1 MCGICGIINLDRE
14 HLVNL
19 GDLLNM
25 TRALRH
31 RGPDDEGFYV
41 KGAVGLGHRRL
52 AIIDLDTGRQP
63 IANEDKTIF
72 VVGNGEIYNYRE
84 LQHNLLKAG
93 HRFSSASDTEVI
105 LHAYEMEGVDFVQK
119 LNGMF
124 ALAIWDE
131 RQRRLLLARDRAG
144 IKPLYYARAPG
155 VFLFASELKAIL
167 QHPAM
172 ERRLDLTALHQYLQL
187 EYVPTPKTIFR
198 GISKLPP
205 GHTLILDLP
214 GDLLAIQ
221 PYWDLSLAR
230 SESPS
235 EQRLADYLV
244 EFQNIFQEVIRQE
257 LTADVPV
264 GVLLSGGMD
273 SSAVAAAAAR
283 LSGKKMQTF
292 TVAFP
297 DFSFDESSYARQVAQ
312 FLGTEHFETTLTPMK
327 MLELVPRLAD
337 FLDEP
342 LGDSS
347 FIPTFLLSQF
357 TRQQVKVVLGGD
369 GGDELFAG
377 YSTLQA
383 HRLMKYYQMLAPRRL
398 QECLAQLSD
407 YLPVTFNNISLDFK
421 LRRFFLGQPFPPLI
435 RHQRWLGSFTTGQI
449 NLLLK
454 PEMNAGE
461 EATADL
467 IFHHGRQS
475 GVREVLNQVLYNDM
489 KLYLEGDIL
498 PKVDR
503 ASMANSLEVRVPFLN
518 HQLLDF
524 AGKLPLRF
532 KLCGLTRKYL
542 LRLAFKDVLPPAIM
556 RRAKKG
562 FNMPVARWLT
572 GPLKPLATELFAKER
587 LERGGLFQ
595 PQYVRSL
602 WEEHLSRRHDHRKL
616 LWTLLVFELWR
627 EKWLGN

>member
-1 MCGICGIINLDRE
+1 MCGICGIINLDRQ
-14 HLVNL
+14 HFVDPADLV
-19 GDLLNM
+19 NM
-25 TRALRH
+25 TRTLRH

-41 KGAVGLGHRRL
+41 EGAVGLGHRRL
-52 AIIDLDTGRQP
+52 AIIDLATGRQP
-63 IANEDKTIF
+63 IANEDGTIF
-72 VVGNGEIYNYRE
+72 LVGNGEIYNYRE
-84 LQHNLLKAG
+84 LRHNLLKAG
-93 HRFSSASDTEVI
+93 HTFSSASDTEVI
-105 LHAYEMEGVDFVQK
+105 LHAYEMEGVDFVQR

-124 ALAIWDE
+124 ALAIWDG

-172 ERRLDLTALHQYLQL
+172 ERRLDLTALHQYLHL
-187 EYVPTPKTIFR
+187 EYVPTPRTIFQ
-198 GISKLPP
+198 GINKLPP
-205 GHTLILDLP
+205 GHTLILTP
-214 GDLLAIQ
+214 SGDRLAVK

-230 SESPS
+230 SEGAG
-235 EQRLADYLV
+235 EQRLADYV
-244 EFQNIFQEVIRQE
+244 DEFQDIFQDVIRQE
-257 LTADVPV
+257 LIADVPV

-273 SSAVAAAAAR
+273 SSAIAAAAVR
-283 LSGKKMQTF
+283 LSGQKVQSF

-297 DFSFDESSYARQVAQ
+297 DSSFDESSYARQVAQ
-312 FLGTEHFETTLTPMK
+312 YLGTEHFETTLTPKK

-357 TRQQVKVVLGGD
+357 TRQQVKVALGGD

-383 HRLMKYYQMLAPRRL
+383 HQLMKYYQALAPRWL
-398 QECLAQLSD
+398 QERLARFSD

-421 LRRFFLGQPFPPLI
+421 LRRFFLGQASHPLI
-435 RHQRWLGSFTTGQI
+435 RHQHWLGSFTTRQI

-454 PEMNAGE
+454 PEMNVGG

-475 GVREVLNQVLYNDM
+475 GVREILNQVLYGDM

-524 AGKLPLRF
+524 AGRLPLGF
-532 KLCGLTRKYL
+532 KLHGLTRKYL
-542 LRLAFKDVLPPAIM
+542 LRKAFKDVLPPAIL
-556 RRAKKG
+556 RRSKKG

-572 GPLKPLATELFAKER
+572 GPLKPLAAELFAEAR
-587 LERGGLFQ
+587 LARGGLFQ

-602 WEEHLSRRHDHRKL
+602 WVEHLSRRQDHRKL

-627 EKWLGN
+627 EKWLEN

>member
-14 HLVNL
+14 HPVDPA
-19 GDLLNM
+19 DLLNM
-25 TRALRH
+25 TRTLRH
-31 RGPDDEGFYV
+31 RGPDDEGFYLG
-41 KGAVGLGHRRL
+41 GAAGLGHRRL
-52 AIIDLDTGRQP
+52 AIIDLATGRQP
-63 IANEDKTIF
+63 IANEDETIF
-72 VVGNGEIYNYRE
+72 IVGNGEIYNYQE
-84 LQHNLLKAG
+84 LRHNLLKAG
-93 HRFSSASDTEVI
+93 HRFSTASDTEVI
-105 LHAYEMEGVDFVQK
+105 LHAYEMDGVDCVQK

-124 ALAIWDE
+124 ALAIWDG
-131 RQRRLLLARDRAG
+131 RQRRLFLARDRTG

-172 ERRLDLTALHQYLQL
+172 ERRLDLTALHQYLHL
-187 EYVPTPKTIFR
+187 EYVPTPRTIFQ
-198 GISKLPP
+198 GINKLPP
-205 GHTLILDLP
+205 GHTLVLSPFKDY
-214 GDLLAIQ
+214 LAVQ

-230 SESPS
+230 SESPK
-235 EQRLADYLV
+235 EQRLADYVV
-244 EFQNIFQEVIRQE
+244 EFRDIFQEVIRQE
-257 LTADVPV
+257 LIADVPV

-273 SSAVAAAAAR
+273 SSAVAAAAK
-283 LSGKKMQTF
+283 LSGKKVQSF

-297 DFSFDESSYARQVAQ
+297 DSSFDESIYARQVAQ
-312 FLGTEHFETTLTPMK
+312 FLGTEHFETTLTSKK

-357 TRQQVKVVLGGD
+357 TRQKVKVALGGD

-383 HRLMKYYQMLAPRRL
+383 HQLMKYYQMIAPRRL
-398 QECLAQLSD
+398 QERLAQLVD

-421 LRRFFLGQPFPPLI
+421 LRRFFLGQAFPPLI
-435 RHQRWLGSFTTGQI
+435 RHQHWLGSFTLQQI

-454 PEMNAGE
+454 QETNVGE
-461 EATADL
+461 KATADL
-467 IFHHGRQS
+467 ILHHGCQS
-475 GVREVLNQVLYNDM
+475 GAREILNQVLYGDM

-518 HQLLDF
+518 HRLLEF

-532 KLCGLTRKYL
+532 KLHGLTRKYL
-542 LRLAFKDVLPPAIM
+542 LRLAFKDVLPPTIL
-556 RRAKKG
+556 RRSKKG

-572 GPLKPLATELFAKER
+572 GPLKPLAAELFSEAR
-587 LERGGLFQ
+587 LARGGLFQ

-602 WEEHLSRRHDHRKL
+602 WEEHLSRRQDHRKL

>member
-1 MCGICGIINLDRE
+1 
-14 HLVNL
+14 
-19 GDLLNM
+19 M
-25 TRALRH
+25 TRTLRH

-41 KGAVGLGHRRL
+41 EGAVGLGHRRL
-52 AIIDLDTGRQP
+52 AIIDLPTGKQP
-63 IANEDKTIF
+63 ITNEDGTIF
-72 VVGNGEIYNYRE
+72 LVGNGEIYNYRE
-84 LQHNLLKAG
+84 LRHNLLKAG
-93 HRFSSASDTEVI
+93 HTFSSASDNEVI
-105 LHAYEMEGVDFVQK
+105 LHAYEMEGVDFVQR

-124 ALAIWDE
+124 ALAIWDG

-172 ERRLDLTALHQYLQL
+172 ERRLDLTALHQYLHL
-187 EYVPTPKTIFR
+187 EYVPTPRTIFR
-198 GISKLPP
+198 GINKLPP
-205 GHTLILDLP
+205 GHTLILTP
-214 GDLLAIQ
+214 SGDRLAVK
-221 PYWDLSLAR
+221 PYWDLSLAP
-230 SESPS
+230 SEGAG
-235 EQRLADYLV
+235 EQRLADYV
-244 EFQNIFQEVIRQE
+244 AEFQDIFQEVIRQE
-257 LTADVPV
+257 LIADVPV

-273 SSAVAAAAAR
+273 SSAVAAAAVR
-283 LSGKKMQTF
+283 LSEKRVQTF

-297 DFSFDESSYARQVAQ
+297 DSSFDESSYARQVAQ
-312 FLGTEHFETTLTPMK
+312 CLGTEHFETTLTPKK

-357 TRQQVKVVLGGD
+357 TRQKVKVALGGD

-383 HRLMKYYQMLAPRRL
+383 HQLMKYYQALAPRWL
-398 QECLAQLSD
+398 QERLARFSD

-421 LRRFFLGQPFPPLI
+421 LRRFFLGQASHPLI
-435 RHQRWLGSFTTGQI
+435 RHQHWLGSFTTRQI

-454 PEMNAGE
+454 PEMNVGG

-467 IFHHGRQS
+467 ILHHGRQS
-475 GVREVLNQVLYNDM
+475 GVREILNQVLYGDM

-524 AGKLPLRF
+524 AGRLPLGF
-532 KLCGLTRKYL
+532 KLHGLTRKYL
-542 LRLAFKDVLPPAIM
+542 LRKAFKDVLPPAIL
-556 RRAKKG
+556 RRSKKG

-572 GPLKPLATELFAKER
+572 GPLKPLAAELFAEAR
-587 LERGGLFQ
+587 LARGGLFQ

-602 WEEHLSRRHDHRKL
+602 WVEHLSRRQDHRKL

-627 EKWLGN
+627 EKWLEN